1 MDFNGILMGF
11 HEDLMICIYE
21 RAHIY
26 ILYMILNDIII

>member
-26 ILYMILNDIII
+26 IYIIYDIE